1 MRCLSVKHSLRY
13 RRVSSLSVKHSITYP
28 TPRVCGSVRGVDFYF
43 EFLPAKSRSRFLF
56 WISSRQ
62 LGRFSVRRWSPS
74 FILHR
79 TDHSSIHRSPDAD
92 ISIWILRLLMSS
104 GGWNNMEMEPYI
116 HFIYSW
122 SYPLISSNRHHSP
135 SNTKSWGKRSHS
147 SIKRMPLFTT

>member
-13 RRVSSLSVKHSITYP
+13 RRLSSLSVKHSITYP

-74 FILHR
+74 FILAP
-79 TDHSSIHRSPDAD
+79 TIHRFIDRRMP
-92 ISIWILRLLMSS
+92 ILVYWILRLLMSS
-104 GGWNNMEMEPYI
+104 GGWNNMELEPYI